1 MWMFLREKYFLNDL
15 PDDDRYIYKGPQVIF
30 SKKTGSPKASLEQAK
45 KELDSFKLIIILD

>member
-1 MWMFLREKYFLNDL
+1 MFLREKYFLNDL